1 MVPVHPLSVS
11 VDVLRSAEGI
21 SPSSAELGSSL
32 WAARRS
38 LGSSTK
44 AGEVSANSA
53 ALWMAARDQH
63 VAASTKTSALPV
75 VAWAVNEIANTGYR
89 PVGGATQ
96 YYYVGINSVLKASIT
111 YRNDPYLPIDALT
124 QDARAA

>member
-1 MVPVHPLSVS
+1 MPRPRAAALATQEPPGGSRPPVERIR
-11 VDVLRSAEGI
+11 DVLRSAEGI

-96 YYYVGINSVLKASIT
+96 YY
-111 YRNDPYLPIDALT
+111 
-124 QDARAA
+124 